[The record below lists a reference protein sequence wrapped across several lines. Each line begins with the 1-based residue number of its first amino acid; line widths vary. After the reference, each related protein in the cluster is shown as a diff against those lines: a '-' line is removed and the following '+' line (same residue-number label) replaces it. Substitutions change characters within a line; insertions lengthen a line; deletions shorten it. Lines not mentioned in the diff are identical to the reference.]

1 MKLLIITGGSK
12 GLGLALCDVY
22 LAAGWRVLDISRSG
36 NTSRSVGAA
45 DTVESAV
52 VADTV
57 ETAETAESAL
67 HMTVDLADLDAAW
80 ADLEQKMAELAAQ
93 PWEQVMLINNAGRVT
108 PVGPVSGLDDA
119 QIVENLTIN
128 MLSGIRII
136 ACFARHFYALNKPKM
151 VVSLSSGAAS
161 KAYFGWSLYCA
172 AKAGM
177 ENFMRAFAIEQTQ
190 VPHPFTCITF
200 GPGVVDTDMQADIRH
215 STIQDFP
222 DLPRFLEL
230 KQRGQLRSP
239 ASVAQVLY
247 ALCDGSIAGKVEN
260 GRRYNVDEFD

>member
-1 MKLLIITGGSK
+1 MMKLLIITGGSK
-12 GLGLALCDVY
+12 GLGLALCDLY

-36 NTSRSVGAA
+36 SPVERVGVVDAA
-45 DTVESAV
+45 AV
-52 VADTV
+52 
-57 ETAETAESAL
+57 
-67 HMTVDLADLDAAW
+67 HMTLDLADLDAGRAN
-80 ADLEQKMAELAAQ
+80 LEQKMAELAAQ
-93 PWEQVMLINNAGRVT
+93 PWEQVLLMNNAGRVT
-108 PVGPVSGLDDA
+108 PVGPVLGLDDA

-136 ACFARHFYALNKPKM
+136 ACFARHFHGLDTPKM

-177 ENFMRAFAIEQTQ
+177 ENFMRAFALEQTQ

-200 GPGVVDTDMQADIRH
+200 GPGVMDTDMQADIRH
-215 STIQDFP
+215 TAIQDFP
-222 DLPRFLEL
+222 DLPRFLAL

-247 ALCDGSIAGKVEN
+247 GLCDSGINGKVEN